1 MAVSGANIVDAKIF
15 TTTNGMALD
24 IFSVQDAH
32 GKAFDEKASIDRLEA
47 RIRRTLTGELNVA
60 EELDK
65 TPLHAT
71 RTNVFTVPP
80 RVLINNSASQTHSLV
95 EINARDRAGLL
106 HKVTRTLTQLGLQ
119 ISSALITT
127 YGERAVD
134 VFYVKDT
141 FGMQV
146 THEGKLDQIRKT
158 VLEVITENEGGV
170 EGLQS
175 DEAAPQTK

>member
-1 MAVSGANIVDAKIF
+1 MSGANIVDAKIF
-15 TTTNGMALD
+15 TTTKGMALD
-24 IFSVQDAH
+24 IFSIQDSV
-32 GKAFDEKASIDRLEA
+32 GKAFDEKPALDRLA
-47 RIRRTLTGELNVA
+47 GRIRRTLSGEINVA
-60 EELDK
+60 QELDK
-65 TPLHAT
+65 APLHAT
-71 RTNVFTVPP
+71 RTDVFTVPP

-119 ISSALITT
+119 ISSALVAT
-127 YGERAVD
+127 YGERVVD

-158 VLEVITENEGGV
+158 VLEAITENDDIV
-170 EGLQS
+170 EEAQS
-175 DEAAPQTK
+175 VEMAS